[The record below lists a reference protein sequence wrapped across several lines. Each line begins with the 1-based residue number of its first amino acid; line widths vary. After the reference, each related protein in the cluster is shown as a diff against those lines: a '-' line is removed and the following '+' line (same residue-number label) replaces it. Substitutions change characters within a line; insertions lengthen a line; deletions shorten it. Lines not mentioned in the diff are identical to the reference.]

1 MIRCFRKSRAAFIG
15 IIVVTLILAAA
26 VIWQD
31 RGRPIYIPILAC
43 TLLLLLG
50 IVCAR
55 LAGNLIA
62 DREHMRLLSLLHV
75 SLEPQ
80 PFIEQYE
87 PLIARLPQKSAQ
99 RPVMKGYL
107 SSGYAAAGGFE
118 KALVLLPEEED
129 GLAAALKGVRLAA
142 RASCFLYLGAE
153 EQAAAQIGKLS
164 AVIASAEKPA
174 LKESLAAQRDLL
186 SARLSILRGEA
197 ADCAW
202 LSQQLNTAPYRLRRL
217 EILHA
222 LAEDA
227 RNQRLPALQSCL
239 KKLREEAGKTWYGD
253 WANRIS

>member
-1 MIRCFRKSRAAFIG
+1 MMRCFRKSRAAFIG

-26 VIWQD
+26 VIRQD

-87 PLIARLPQKSAQ
+87 PLIARLQ

-118 KALVLLPEEED
+118 KALALLPEEED
-129 GLAAALKGVRLAA
+129 GPAAALKGVRLAA

-153 EQAAAQIGKLS
+153 EQAVAQIGKLS

-197 ADCAW
+197 ADRAW

-227 RNQRLPALQSCL
+227 RNQHLPALQPCL

-253 WANRIS
+253 WADRIS